1 MVRGG
6 PLLLENARGRGRGH
20 NSRGCA
26 GGAVMAFVVVVAPRA
41 AGKESQLPDVK
52 NSLST

>member
-1 MVRGG
+1 
-6 PLLLENARGRGRGH
+6 
-20 NSRGCA
+20 
-26 GGAVMAFVVVVAPRA
+26 MAFVVVVAVVVAPRA